1 MATSISKAQADA
13 LAKGFFDSI
22 GSSED
27 LKPTETLSALYLL
40 AGGLV
45 DDAQKNLNKAD
56 QVASGKLSES
66 LKVLNPES
74 VGRNVR
80 IDISALYYFKFLNE
94 GVKGTKGGSGKYAFK
109 NNKVGGKM
117 LTSIRKWLI
126 REGLKSRT
134 RTGGPAITKRES
146 RRKSITETS
155 NSVAYGIAV
164 GVKMKGIKRSNFF
177 TDAVRTTQAK
187 AKDQLAKG
195 LKLDIIN
202 SLPSKL

>member
-13 LAKGFFDSI
+13 LATGFLNTI
-22 GSSED
+22 GSEND
-27 LKPTETLSALYLL
+27 LKPVETLSALYLL

-45 DDAQKNLNKAD
+45 DSAQKNLNKAD

-80 IDISALYYFKFLNE
+80 IDITALYYFRFLNE

-126 REGLKSRT
+126 KEGLKART
-134 RTGGPAITKRES
+134 RTGGGPITKREAK
-146 RRKSITETS
+146 RKSITETS
-155 NSVAYGIAV
+155 DSVAYGIAV
-164 GVKMKGIKRSNFF
+164 SVKQKGIKRSNFF
-177 TDAVRTTQAK
+177 TNAVKTTQAK
-187 AKDQLAKG
+187 AKEQLAKG